1 MTLDNT
7 VRIEG
12 PPASDSAHGEI
23 RVDRTGALV
32 TLTINRPDKGNALTL
47 AMYRALAD
55 AVAEA
60 DADPDVRVIV
70 LTGAGQDFCSGNDLD
85 DFLAHSGTAL
95 TLSSPVLE
103 FQKAVLHTNTLLVAA
118 VDGPA
123 VGSGATALLHFDLV
137 YATRRSHLQYAFVDS
152 GVVPDAAASLLLPQ
166 RLGPQRAAQL
176 LLLGER
182 LSAAQAAQLGLVTE
196 VLDNREGLEAR
207 VAEQVAALLAA
218 PAAALRATRALL
230 RPTGAD
236 PVLRMSAEA
245 ATSARLLGTADT
257 AARIASRAGGLLS
270 APYGSGS

>member
-1 MTLDNT
+1 MTLDST
-7 VRIEG
+7 VGIER
-12 PPASDSAHGEI
+12 PSASDSTGEI
-23 RVDRTGALV
+23 RVDRAGALV
-32 TLTINRPDKGNALTL
+32 TLTVNRPHKGNALTL

-60 DADPDVRVIV
+60 DADPGVRVIV

-85 DFLAHSGTAL
+85 DFLAHPGTAL

-103 FQKAVLHTNTLLVAA
+103 FQKAVLHTKTILVAA
-118 VDGPA
+118 VDGSA

-137 YATRRSHLQYAFVDS
+137 YATRRSHLQYAFVDR
-152 GVVPDAAASLLLPQ
+152 GVVPDAAASLLLPE

-182 LSAAQAAQLGLVTE
+182 LSAVQAAHLGLVTE
-196 VLDNREGLEAR
+196 VLDNRERLDAR
-207 VAEQVAALLAA
+207 VAEQVAVLLAA
-218 PAAALRATRALL
+218 PAAALKATHTLL
-230 RPTGAD
+230 RPAGAD

-257 AARIASRAGGLLS
+257 AARITSRAVGPLS
-270 APYGSGS
+270 AP

>member
-1 MTLDNT
+1 MTLDST
-7 VRIEG
+7 VRFVG
-12 PPASDSAHGEI
+12 PSASGPAGEI
-23 RVDRTGALV
+23 RVDHAGALV
-32 TLTINRPDKGNALTL
+32 TLTVNRPERGNALTV

-55 AVAEA
+55 AVAKA
-60 DADPDVRVIV
+60 DADPGVRVIV

-85 DFLAHSGTAL
+85 DFLAHPGTAL
-95 TLSSPVLE
+95 ALSSPVLE
-103 FQKAVLHTNTLLVAA
+103 FHKAVLRTNTILVAA
-118 VDGPA
+118 VDGAA

-137 YATRRSHLQYAFVDS
+137 YATRRSHLQYAFVDL
-152 GVVPDAAASLLLPQ
+152 GVVPDAAASLLLPR

-196 VLDNREGLEAR
+196 VFESREHLDTR

-218 PAAALRATRALL
+218 PEAALKATRALL

-236 PVLRMSAEA
+236 PVLRMSAET

-270 APYGSGS
+270 ARDGSGS